1 MGLSAS
7 EFIGSNQFNYFFLKK
22 GYFTSLD
29 IQNNNPIFE
38 TQKASTTDSKIV
50 SCYETSNNY
59 IVCFYQN
66 SEYKYTMIVYNYDLI
81 EQASLEIAEGI
92 SSSGYDRL
100 FFKCIHFFGET
111 GVFGYFNNEENR
123 KIIFKFKKYSNNE
136 ISDYY
141 STISELS
148 IDNIFFNHNS
158 VKGSDMI
165 KIQDKKFYY
174 VGISLNKEILY
185 IISIY
190 NYYNEN
196 IVTRIYSIN
205 LKNLYNYKISL
216 LSINLYSKFI
226 SSLFKK

>member
-1 MGLSAS
+1 
-7 EFIGSNQFNYFFLKK
+7 
-22 GYFTSLD
+22 
-29 IQNNNPIFE
+29 
-38 TQKASTTDSKIV
+38 
-50 SCYETSNNY
+50 
-59 IVCFYQN
+59 
-66 SEYKYTMIVYNYDLI
+66 
-81 EQASLEIAEGI
+81 
-92 SSSGYDRL
+92 
-100 FFKCIHFFGET
+100 
-111 GVFGYFNNEENR
+111 
-123 KIIFKFKKYSNNE
+123 
-136 ISDYY
+136 
-141 STISELS
+141 
-148 IDNIFFNHNS
+148 
-158 VKGSDMI
+158 MI

>member
-1 MGLSAS
+1 
-7 EFIGSNQFNYFFLKK
+7 
-22 GYFTSLD
+22 
-29 IQNNNPIFE
+29 
-38 TQKASTTDSKIV
+38 
-50 SCYETSNNY
+50 
-59 IVCFYQN
+59 
-66 SEYKYTMIVYNYDLI
+66 MIVYDYDLI
-81 EQASLEIAEGI
+81 EQATLEIAEGL
-92 SSSGYDRL
+92 STFGYAQL

-111 GVFGYFNNEENR
+111 GIFGYFNNEENR
-123 KIIFKFKKYSNNE
+123 KIIFKLKKYSNNE

-158 VKGSDMI
+158 IKGSDMI